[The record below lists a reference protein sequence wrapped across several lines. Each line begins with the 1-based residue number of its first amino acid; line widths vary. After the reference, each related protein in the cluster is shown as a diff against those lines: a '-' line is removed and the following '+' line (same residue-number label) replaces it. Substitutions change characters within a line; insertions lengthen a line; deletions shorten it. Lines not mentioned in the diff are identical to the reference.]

1 VDYAAKLLAALPDVV
16 RDAANNAAWAPALV
30 IAFALDP
37 DPLARKPQL
46 AALEREGRAEPARR
60 ADALAGHVAALPSA
74 FRLPVV
80 SIALG
85 ALRELDQSGRDALVR
100 DVAIC
105 VAADQRET
113 REEFVLLAIV
123 RAQLRTIAART
134 EPPKYRSILNV
145 DVDARLALS
154 VLAHAADHDT
164 AAAFARGYE
173 KLGLRGEPVAAAE
186 ITFSDVGT
194 SLDRLAQLAP
204 FVKRA
209 FLEACVETVMADGRI
224 KLAEAELLRAIA
236 ATLDCPIPPMLAT
249 VDPAFLG

>member
-1 VDYAAKLLAALPDVV
+1 VDYAAKVLAALPDVV

-37 DPLARKPQL
+37 DPLARKAQL

-105 VAADQRET
+105 IAADQRET

-123 RAQLRTIAART
+123 RAQLRTIAARP
-134 EPPKYRSILNV
+134 EPPTYRSILNV

-154 VLAHAADHDT
+154 VLAHAAAHDT

-173 KLGLRGEPVAAAE
+173 KLGLRGEPVAAAK

-194 SLDRLAQLAP
+194 SLDRLARLAP